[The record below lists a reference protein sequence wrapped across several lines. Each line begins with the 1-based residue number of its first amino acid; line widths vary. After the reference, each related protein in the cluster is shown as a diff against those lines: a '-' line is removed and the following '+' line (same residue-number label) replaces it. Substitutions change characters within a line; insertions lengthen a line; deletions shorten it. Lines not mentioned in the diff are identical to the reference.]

1 MEVFDVAANIEDKLI
16 ERVRSLAPDKQ
27 RAVLD
32 FVEDLAEPESKNLWD
47 KIREIMESVPPEAW
61 ERYTRRWLNQRRPLF
76 IRCSKE
82 RRVKAVFVDTCHF
95 IATLS

>member
-1 MEVFDVAANIEDKLI
+1 MAANIEDKLI
-16 ERVRSLAPDKQ
+16 ERVRSLPPDKQ

-61 ERYTRRWLNQRRPLF
+61 EGTPADGSIN
-76 IRCSKE
+76 
-82 RRVKAVFVDTCHF
+82 VDHYLYG
-95 IATLS
+95 APKREE

>member
-61 ERYTRRWLNQRRPLF
+61 EGTPTDGSIN
-76 IRCSKE
+76 
-82 RRVKAVFVDTCHF
+82 VDHYLYG
-95 IATLS
+95 AAKREE